1 MPLQERLLMDIANAD
16 ENEGS
21 LPNTDG
27 GIKVI
32 RFEYALSSY
41 HGFLTAPYRSKRRCV
56 TFGVF

>member
-1 MPLQERLLMDIANAD
+1 MDIANAD